1 MTTRPAGS
9 KLAIAS
15 RMTIKLII
23 SIVFV
28 VVITSTSYTNFY
40 ITEIFFFCSEKLGVL
55 YKYKIVPVVLRLQR
69 IRKEPAYPIMGRAG
83 TI

>member
-40 ITEIFFFCSEKLGVL
+40 ITGIKQL
-55 YKYKIVPVVLRLQR
+55 KIMKPKTRQ
-69 IRKEPAYPIMGRAG
+69 
-83 TI
+83 